1 MITTLLL
8 LALQARPGGPGEFR
22 GELRDKQGPLM
33 RVNMWAP
40 SKPVAPAPRTL
51 SLLIVYHGMNGNE
64 GNYYGGTL
72 DCLRRLKVEEQ
83 VVMIAGKSKGAG
95 WTVDDDGPLTL
106 RMIDWAKETWPI
118 DPRRIY
124 IWGSS
129 NGAGFIGKFGWANQ
143 DKIAAAVGYCGGYN
157 FQANPK
163 PENPADTRTEW
174 YFVHGGADNPQNSG
188 NACKALGA
196 LGYRYVFRQLDG
208 YGHTDIWDGGGH
220 PDKVLVDACRDD
232 YLQWLLAIRHKSI
245 EPPQKDVDYL
255 AKFDASESALGNKA
269 AYLQLQRIGGPQAGA
284 VILKALQSKSAGI
297 RANGAE
303 ACLTTSFGAPVAVEL
318 ARLVEDEND
327 RVQQTALRALGVY
340 ANWHYPEAIDAL
352 CRVAAAPV
360 SDGKKISGLARML
373 AVEGLAKAMKL
384 AAFGN
389 FEDKKAW
396 WALVGALD
404 DDDVKVR
411 STAFAALQA
420 VQKDGFGYQ
429 PGAVPDAR
437 KAAVAKWTAWVQGK
451 CGPPEK

>member
-1 MITTLLL
+1 MNTLLIAL
-8 LALQARPGGPGEFR
+8 VLAQARPGGPGEFR

-33 RVNMWAP
+33 RANMWAP
-40 SKPVAPAPRTL
+40 SKPVAPSPRTL
-51 SLLIVYHGMNGNE
+51 SLLLVYHGMNGNE

-72 DCLRRLKVEEQ
+72 EGLRRLKVEEQ

-95 WTVDDDGPLTL
+95 WTVEDDGPITL
-106 RMIDWAKETWPI
+106 RVIDWAKETWPI

-232 YLQWLLAIRHKSI
+232 YLQWLLALRHKNI
-245 EPPQKDVDYL
+245 EPPQKDLDFL
-255 AKFDASESALGNKA
+255 AKFENGESLLANKG
-269 AYLQLQRIGGPQAGA
+269 AYLNLQRIGGPQAGA

-303 ACLTTSFGAPVAVEL
+303 ACLTTSFGKAVAEEL
-318 ARLVEDEND
+318 AKLVEDEND

-352 CRVAAAPV
+352 CHAAAP
-360 SDGKKISGLARML
+360 SPDGKKGSALTRML
-373 AVEGLAKAMKL
+373 AVEGLAKAGKL

-389 FEDKKAW
+389 FEDKKLW
-396 WALVGALD
+396 WTLVGALD
-404 DDDVKVR
+404 DEDVKTR
-411 STAFAALQA
+411 STALAALQG

-437 KAAVAKWTAWVQGK
+437 KAAVAKWASWVQGK